1 MFNWKGK
8 RVAMRPI
15 PPTPKS
21 TKEKEP
27 KFISICN
34 RGEFM
39 AESKEIKQRFALVA
53 KEVTQLV
60 EIPEKMAGKV

>member
-1 MFNWKGK
+1 MNSDMFNWKGK

-34 RGEFM
+34 RGEFL
-39 AESKEIKQRFALVA
+39 AESKEIKQRFALA
-53 KEVTQLV
+53 KKKLLN
-60 EIPEKMAGKV
+60 PLKSPKR